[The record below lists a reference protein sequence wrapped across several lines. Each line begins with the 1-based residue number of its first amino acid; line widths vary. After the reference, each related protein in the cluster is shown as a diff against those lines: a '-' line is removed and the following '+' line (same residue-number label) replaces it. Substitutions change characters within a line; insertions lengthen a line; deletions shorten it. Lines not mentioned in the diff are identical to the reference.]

1 MQHPCSGPTSCLLR
15 LVLQI
20 LKFFVHMG
28 MPHPYKAPLLLV
40 EAPVLDDYAHR
51 EGRRQ
56 DAAHAPMFSVRG
68 LCVAHVYT

>member
-1 MQHPCSGPTSCLLR
+1 
-15 LVLQI
+15 
-20 LKFFVHMG
+20 
-28 MPHPYKAPLLLV
+28 V
-40 EAPVLDDYAHR
+40 EGPVLDEYAHK